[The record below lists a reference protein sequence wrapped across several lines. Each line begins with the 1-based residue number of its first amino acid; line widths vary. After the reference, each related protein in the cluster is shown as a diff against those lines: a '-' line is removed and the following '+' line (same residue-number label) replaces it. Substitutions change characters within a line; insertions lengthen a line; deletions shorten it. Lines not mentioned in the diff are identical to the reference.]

1 MCDEH
6 PAADNPSLPVLLFSN
21 EQKADIEKLAAVG
34 LPPADIAAA
43 IELPPRDGLI
53 FVMLADMPG
62 SPISLMLARA
72 RAIGKS
78 APQIKLQEAANAG
91 NIDAAKTLQKLHRE
105 NRLQELITNMDND
118 EFTA

>member
-1 MCDEH
+1 MNDEH
-6 PAADNPSLPVLLFSN
+6 PIIENSSLPVPTFTA

-43 IELPPRDGLI
+43 IELAPRDAVI

-62 SPISLMLARA
+62 SSISLMLTRA

-78 APQIKLQEAANAG
+78 RPQMKLQEAANAG
-91 NIDAAKTLQKLHRE
+91 NIDAAKALQKMQRE
-105 NRLQELITNMDND
+105 NRLQDLITNMDND